1 MGAKHPTLEEI
12 QHTINAAGR
21 LAPFLR
27 DEWTPGSSM
36 VQLLKLADT
45 AGVNLTGGSGTL
57 CELAWKHLEAIAG
70 PTDDELDADDDSGP
84 DP

>member
-12 QHTINAAGR
+12 QHTVNAAGR
-21 LAPFLR
+21 LASVLR
-27 DEWTPGSSM
+27 DEWTAGSSM
-36 VQLLKLADT
+36 VHLLKLAGE

-57 CELAWKHLEAIAG
+57 SKHAHEHLIAIAG
-70 PTDDELDADDDSGP
+70 PTDDELDAEETGP

>member
-36 VQLLKLADT
+36 VHLLELAGE
-45 AGVNLTGGSGTL
+45 AGVNLSGGSGTL
-57 CELAWKHLEAIAG
+57 SKAAHAHLMAISG
-70 PTDDELDADDDSGP
+70 PTDDELAAEDDAS
-84 DP
+84 

>member
-21 LAPFLR
+21 LASVLR

-36 VQLLKLADT
+36 VHLLKLADT
-45 AGVNLTGGSGTL
+45 AGVNLTGGNGAL
-57 CELAWKHLEAIAG
+57 CQAAWKHLEAIAG
-70 PTDDELDADDDSGP
+70 PTDDELTAEADP
-84 DP
+84 